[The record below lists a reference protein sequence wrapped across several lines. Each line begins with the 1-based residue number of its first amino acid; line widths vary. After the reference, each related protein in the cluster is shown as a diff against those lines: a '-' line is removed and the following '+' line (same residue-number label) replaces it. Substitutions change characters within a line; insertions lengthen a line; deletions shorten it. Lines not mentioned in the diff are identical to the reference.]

1 LELLKKVL
9 DAHCGLQ
16 RSSRPGDAAVDAEV
30 VPLRHFDP
38 VAELASALVR
48 RRRVEDRRGVRQERG
63 DLPGGLALND
73 ASRLSFWARSDRE
86 GLMVRFGYGLLLR
99 DVTFFDTSRQ
109 GQVLRLTRTWTRYE
123 FDLRGQN
130 LDRIKVG
137 FFFSMESPGPGGPH
151 HFYLDDI
158 RYE

>member
-1 LELLKKVL
+1 MGDLEALRL
-9 DAHCGLQ
+9 DPEWTNNPRSGRTCLRVTYGPPRGWAGL
-16 RSSRPGDAAVDAEV
+16 AW
-30 VPLRHFDP
+30 LDP
-38 VAELASALVR
+38 I
-48 RRRVEDRRGVRQERG
+48 DDWG